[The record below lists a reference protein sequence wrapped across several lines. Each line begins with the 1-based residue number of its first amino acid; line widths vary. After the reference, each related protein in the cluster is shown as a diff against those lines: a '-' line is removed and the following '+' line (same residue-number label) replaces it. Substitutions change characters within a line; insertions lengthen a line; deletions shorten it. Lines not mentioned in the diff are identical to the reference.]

1 MFFFLPLRLRFANTN
16 LDILNTLSDD
26 KAAWLYSPLILIHI

>member
-16 LDILNTLSDD
+16 LDILTTLSDD
-26 KAAWLYSPLILIHI
+26 KTAWFYLPLILIHI